1 MEVANVITAFASV
14 ATAVIAGLALYTWK
28 REFIGKKKIE
38 LAAEIMLAACELQD
52 VYIHAR
58 IPAIS
63 KDEIDEAHK
72 WIKAEKESHPTN
84 ADVYPERLQYLVPHR
99 RLEQQREVL
108 DRFRSLQNQA
118 YIYWGK
124 EIMSA
129 FLKLT
134 SYNLIILQASKDL
147 YYGKDTPEYEH
158 LHDIIFYKMKDGQIV
173 SGDKISTDINNVVEE
188 FRRILEPLYMDKRV
202 VWKTDGAEK

>member
-1 MEVANVITAFASV
+1 MILNILSV
-14 ATAVIAGLALYTWK
+14 FSSIIIAIIAGLALYTWK

-52 VYIHAR
+52 AYIHAR

-72 WIKAEKESHPTN
+72 WIKAEKKAHPTN

-124 EIMSA
+124 GIMSA

-134 SYNLIILQASKDL
+134 GYNLIILQASKDL
-147 YYGKDTPEYEH
+147 YYGKDTPEYEP

-173 SGDKISTDINNVVEE
+173 SSDKISTDINNIVEE
-188 FRRILEPLYMDKRV
+188 FRRNLEPLYMDKRV
-202 VWKTDGAEK
+202 VWETNGAEK